1 MASLLAQ
8 TAQLAWVALVAL
20 TEPLASP
27 PQEQVQE
34 ALRASGAVVLALP
47 QEQVVLAWAL
57 VVAKLA
63 DHRPDSRALAS
74 VQHWQPVAEQSEVN
88 SPAWE
93 GRSRHPPTPDAN

>member
-1 MASLLAQ
+1 MPQAKLASEQQEAHLEPKASLLAVQQARVASLLAQ
-8 TAQLAWVALVAL
+8 TAQLAWVAQAVAL

-27 PQEQVQE
+27 QLEQE
-34 ALRASGAVVLALP
+34 ALLASGAVLALPP

-74 VQHWQPVAEQSEVN
+74 V
-88 SPAWE
+88 
-93 GRSRHPPTPDAN
+93 

>member
-47 QEQVVLAWAL
+47 PQEQVVLAWAL

-74 VQHWQPVAEQSEVN
+74 V
-88 SPAWE
+88 
-93 GRSRHPPTPDAN
+93 